1 MEPTFLYLPKYFV
14 PDAKI
19 QHGSE
24 FMLGKLNLP
33 QPTFLHLPKYL
44 LNQMQKQNVATAFV
58 LNKYGNIN
66 DLFKMAPHS
75 WEKKNAQSINSPTIE
90 NLSTH

>member
-1 MEPTFLYLPKYFV
+1 MQQQLVELLALRKLDKWNLLFLYLPRYFV

-19 QHGSE
+19 QHGSTE

-44 LNQMQKQNVATAFV
+44 LNQMQKQNVATVFV

-75 WEKKNAQSINSPTIE
+75 
-90 NLSTH
+90 